1 MTGINFNFGAQDPL
15 LGNRDYA
22 SQMSTI
28 EQMQRELEMKK
39 QAIAQA
45 RQQMEQQQQQP
56 QGQPQSRTPI
66 WDEIDSICQG
76 MSEKEFGIVTEN
88 DEFRESNDHIAAL
101 IQQAQLEMLRPVIEQ
116 SQQGRDALERHL
128 TLVKRLRKS
137 AAKTV
142 DDELSDF
149 KEYREKFSHLP
160 YEEYLKMKREQSKP
174 KKK

>member
-39 QAIAQA
+39 QAIVQA
-45 RQQMEQQQQQP
+45 RQQMEQQQP
-56 QGQPQSRTPI
+56 QNPPQSRTPI
-66 WDEIDSICQG
+66 WDEIDTICQG
-76 MSEKEFGIVTEN
+76 MSEQEFGIVTEN
-88 DEFRESNDHIAAL
+88 DEFRESNEHIAAL

-128 TLVKRLRKS
+128 TLVKRLKKS
-137 AAKTV
+137 ASKAV
-142 DDELSDF
+142 DDELNDF